1 MAARAGGA
9 KEWGQLAGGGGL
21 SVQGSSTRPA
31 SGPQLRLIWSEDDL
45 CGPPQF
51 DDPRKAWTLAEFF
64 ERWFLPGKL
73 KPKHRAQGTINLY
86 RDAIRYWEMITG
98 DPPLGLIGD
107 EHGIEFVGQLP
118 ECGYTRAGGR
128 RGGHQ
133 RIGLRDGSPALM
145 PLSSTTIAQHVSRV
159 AGLLQ
164 AAGPRYHIR
173 KASAEIL
180 GRCPFVPEYAG
191 QFEAKEPWSLGEVRQ
206 ITRGCSSMVR
216 PELPAWLPHELWWQ
230 TRLALFYFT
239 GMRAG
244 TICALARAHI
254 HDSAGELWLKVPKE
268 LVSKTRKAIALPLHP
283 QLAALLRQVETLRLQ
298 AGDAGELLLPAGCG
312 YRRFLDLHVA
322 LQAAAGLPAEQQQSP
337 HGWRRTHIAQMD
349 RLGQREG
356 EEAARQA
363 GQHAHARTT
372 VEHYIGQA
380 VLNELRLRL
389 PPLFE

>member
-1 MAARAGGA
+1 MTQAGGPAPQCSFTPPLPPAFPSPRLPAIWRASRLWHSAPPTVAQNWASSSGMAARAGGA

-254 HDSAGELWLKVPKE
+254 HDSAGELWLE
-268 LVSKTRKAIALPLHP
+268 SFD
-283 QLAALLRQVETLRLQ
+283 QLGIPGPGRV
-298 AGDAGELLLPAGCG
+298 AG
-312 YRRFLDLHVA
+312 
-322 LQAAAGLPAEQQQSP
+322 Q
-337 HGWRRTHIAQMD
+337 
-349 RLGQREG
+349 G
-356 EEAARQA
+356 EEDDA
-363 GQHAHARTT
+363 
-372 VEHYIGQA
+372 
-380 VLNELRLRL
+380 
-389 PPLFE
+389 